1 MLIVDYYTLLNLC
14 DIFWAR
20 SLFSKSVSEDIL
32 FEVEDFQL
40 FLEEICTVALHNTVQ
55 RILLYLIGEAREVL
69 TKHVCQYQ
77 TV

>member
-1 MLIVDYYTLLNLC
+1 MFFVVDYYTLLMRYLLGPVS
-14 DIFWAR
+14 FFQ
-20 SLFSKSVSEDIL
+20 LFSEDIL
-32 FEVEDFQL
+32 FEDFQL